1 MIREQVGE
9 ATPMGPGRVRRRNPL
24 TRISAAHLLMLL
36 AAVLAFATNL
46 VVLRNH
52 DETRAVVVAAVNLRA
67 GRPVESIHLRAVEVD
82 VDDAVYSKLIPW
94 AQAAALVG
102 QVTSHPIDEGV
113 LIGMTDLRDPSGPAG
128 LRSMSIPVDAEH
140 AVGGELAAGDR
151 IDLIVVGDEGPRYVL
166 AAAEVVAVSSV
177 GELGAL
183 ASGDF
188 YIVVAIDAEQAL
200 LVAEAI
206 RDGRIEVVRSTGAAP
221 VEGSR

>member
-9 ATPMGPGRVRRRNPL
+9 ATPVGPGRVRRRNPL
-24 TRISAAHLLMLL
+24 TRVSAAHLLMLL

-52 DETRAVVVAAVNLRA
+52 DETRAVVVAAVSLPA
-67 GRPVESIHLRAVEVD
+67 GRAVESTHLRAVEVD
-82 VDDAVYSKLIPW
+82 VDDALYAKMIPW
-94 AQAAALVG
+94 TQAAALVG

-113 LIGMTDLRDPSGPAG
+113 LIGMTDFRDPAGPAG
-128 LRSMSIPVDAEH
+128 LRSMSIPIDAEH

-151 IDLIVVGDEGPRYVL
+151 IDLILVSDQGPRYVL
-166 AAAEVVAVSSV
+166 AAAEVLAVSPV

-188 YIVVAIDAEQAL
+188 YILVAVDAEQAL
-200 LVAEAI
+200 FVAEAI
-206 RDGRIEVVRSTGAAP
+206 RDGRMEVVRSTGAIP
-221 VEGSR
+221 VESSE